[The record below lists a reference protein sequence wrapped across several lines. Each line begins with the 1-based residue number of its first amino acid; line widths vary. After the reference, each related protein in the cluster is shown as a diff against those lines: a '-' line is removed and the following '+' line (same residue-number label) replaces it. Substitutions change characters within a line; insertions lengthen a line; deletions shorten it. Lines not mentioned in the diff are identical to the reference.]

1 VAQIQVRHLRSE
13 ILAMSVATMLALY
26 TIGITIPALTP
37 VSAYATNYDDKNN
50 KHPED
55 KNNKHPEDKNNK
67 HPEDK
72 NNKHPEDTN
81 SYESAFLSDLMGAYF
96 NNDN

>member
-55 KNNKHPEDKNNK
+55 
-67 HPEDK
+67 
-72 NNKHPEDTN
+72 TN

>member
-1 VAQIQVRHLRSE
+1 
-13 ILAMSVATMLALY
+13 MLALY

-67 HPEDK
+67 HPED
-72 NNKHPEDTN
+72 TN